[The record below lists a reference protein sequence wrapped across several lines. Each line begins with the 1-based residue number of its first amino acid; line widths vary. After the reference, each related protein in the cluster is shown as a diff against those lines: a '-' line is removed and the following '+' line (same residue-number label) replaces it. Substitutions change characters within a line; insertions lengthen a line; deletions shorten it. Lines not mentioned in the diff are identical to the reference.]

1 MKKEC
6 TYEERAAVLERRIAC
21 YEEVMDYPDN
31 KVRVTFT
38 DGEQVLFNGSL
49 ERFYEMILKHLMIS
63 VPHCREMAREVLAGG
78 NDNKIMLPIVI
89 KPCLSFMVFE
99 RTEGPLYVNR
109 FSVRESFLAV
119 EDFNHQIAYHDGLVV
134 RVPYSV
140 ETIRRRM
147 REARLVEIEW
157 LRRHRA

>member
-1 MKKEC
+1 
-6 TYEERAAVLERRIAC
+6 
-21 YEEVMDYPDN
+21 MDYPDN

-38 DGEQVLFNGSL
+38 DGEQVLFNGRL

-63 VPHCREMAREVLAGG
+63 VPHCREMAREVLVGG
-78 NDNKIMLPIVI
+78 NENKIMLPIVI

-157 LRRHRA
+157 LKRHRA

>member
-21 YEEVMDYPDN
+21 YEEVVDYPDN

-38 DGEQVLFNGSL
+38 NGEQVLLNGRL
-49 ERFYEMILKHLMIS
+49 EHFYEMILKHLMIS
-63 VPHCREMAREVLAGG
+63 VLHCREMAREVLAGG
-78 NDNKIMLPIVI
+78 SERKIMLPIVI

-99 RTEGPLYVNR
+99 RKEGPLYVNR
-109 FSVRESFLAV
+109 FSVRERFFDAA
-119 EDFNHQIAYHDGLVV
+119 DFNHQIAYHDGVVV
-134 RVPYSV
+134 RVPYSM

-157 LRRHRA
+157 LKRHRA

>member
-1 MKKEC
+1 MKKEH
-6 TYEERAAVLERRIAC
+6 TYEERAAILERRIAC

-38 DGEQVLFNGSL
+38 DGEQVLFNGRL